1 MRILHVLQS
10 LDPAWGGIAHV
21 VPMLARRLNQAGD
34 QCRIAALHG
43 DRFGEPPRF
52 DGLDVLTFEAKPK
65 SRLGRSREFRRQAR
79 ELVESAD
86 VVHLHGLW
94 TAQNH
99 VTAKAARKLAR
110 PYVMTPHSMM
120 MPWAWNRSAWKKRP
134 VGWLFEHRNLRE
146 AACLHA
152 LAEGEAAHMRT
163 LGFNQNIEVIP
174 NGLDLAEF
182 DQLPPADGIEARFPA
197 TRGKKWVL
205 FVGRIAVQK
214 GIVQGMQAAFDVF
227 AADRDWHGVIVGPD
241 EFGLRKMLEAGIAR
255 KGMKDRVTFTGMLGR
270 QDILACLGR
279 ASILLQP
286 SLSEG
291 LSLSILEAMA
301 AGVPVVIS
309 DACNMPEVND
319 QNAGR
324 VVEPRRRPISAALRE
339 LVALPED
346 KRRAMGQNGR
356 MLVKNRF
363 TWGMLIPKY
372 QGMYKRVA
380 SR

>member
-10 LDPAWGGIAHV
+10 LDPAWGGIARV
-21 VPMLARRLNQAGD
+21 VPMLAERLNRAGD
-34 QCRIAALHG
+34 QCRIATLCG
-43 DRFGEPPRF
+43 DRFGKPPPF
-52 DGLDVLTFEAKPK
+52 DGLDVLAFEAKAK
-65 SRLGRSREFRRQAR
+65 SRLGKSKEFKRRVR
-79 ELVESAD
+79 ELVNDAD
-86 VVHLHGLW
+86 VIHLHGLW
-94 TAQNH
+94 TAQNRL
-99 VTAKAARKLAR
+99 TAKAARKLGR
-110 PYVMTPHSMM
+110 PYIMTPHSMM

-134 VGWLFEHRNLRE
+134 VGWLFEHKNLRE

-174 NGLDLAEF
+174 NGLDPAEF
-182 DQLPPADGIEARFPA
+182 EHLPSAEGIEARFPA

-214 GIVQGMQAAFDVF
+214 GIVPAMQASFDVF
-227 AADRDWHGVIVGPD
+227 AASRDWHGVVVGPD
-241 EFGLRKMLEAGIAR
+241 EFGLRKAIEAAVAR

-291 LSLSILEAMA
+291 LSMSILEALA

-319 QNAGR
+319 CNAGR
-324 VVEPRRRPISAALRE
+324 VVEPRRRPISTALRE
-339 LVALPED
+339 LVAMSDEQ
-346 KRRAMGQNGR
+346 RRSMGRNGR
-356 MLVKNRF
+356 ALVKSRF
-363 TWGMLIPKY
+363 TWTTLIPQY
-372 QGMYKRVA
+372 QRMYKRVVG
-380 SR
+380 R